1 MLNLAVRVSKELHT
15 YTWKMDPPA
24 YWKPSLEVPFFL
36 KPATLVFDSS
46 LHRNLLIEN
55 LKKQLE
61 CSTSAVQTVETSPG
75 KECDFMETCR
85 SLRDTLDTEEKPLF
99 VSFPLSKIPRAPG
112 VANKSADSPAFSADT
127 LSSLSVAN
135 TSSLSKLLSKEARKT
150 SFDAHRNR
158 RIAAM
163 MRDNSEDSDYDSD
176 SKTDDSHDSSDG
188 SDSESE
194 YSDDSD
200 DTADKDI
207 DGEYN
212 IGAVINITLISFVII
227 CILFWFQEA
236 HKDILSNSDWW
247 SGRKSYSSKPQLFWS
262 S

>member
-1 MLNLAVRVSKELHT
+1 MS
-15 YTWKMDPPA
+15 
-24 YWKPSLEVPFFL
+24 
-36 KPATLVFDSS
+36 
-46 LHRNLLIEN
+46 
-55 LKKQLE
+55 Q
-61 CSTSAVQTVETSPG
+61 
-75 KECDFMETCR
+75 
-85 SLRDTLDTEEKPLF
+85 
-99 VSFPLSKIPRAPG
+99 
-112 VANKSADSPAFSADT
+112 
-127 LSSLSVAN
+127 
-135 TSSLSKLLSKEARKT
+135 
-150 SFDAHRNR
+150 
-158 RIAAM
+158 
-163 MRDNSEDSDYDSD
+163 DSD
-176 SKTDDSHDSSDG
+176 DSSDG

-200 DTADKDI
+200 DTTDKDI